1 MHKLDLGTGA
11 ELSNSP
17 HVIARDLSPVGFAA
31 LENQRVGLS
40 LVLNR
45 VVVGWAGPGGR
56 ENAVIGVNGQ
66 SAPYYGYVMSF
77 DADTLAQTGCFTTGS
92 NGNVMAG
99 IWQSGRAP
107 VADTDGFV
115 YYFTGNGAASLAQGV
130 NQCSTPFAPAR
141 SLSNSLVKLDVR
153 DGLPLVVAAADPD
166 TDLLDYC
173 DLDLGGSGPMHVPGT
188 PFLLGGGKQGLL
200 HVISPDATGALRF
213 DAGTQVYPGPRED
226 FDVPDPALKRNALC
240 QKQGDHHIMGGPV
253 YWSSASFGSIVYL
266 SAEDNRD
273 PPMPASFIVRSFA
286 FDTRTGILGTPLSGN
301 TTYKPVHPAAI
312 LSLSADGT
320 RAGSGILWAVHSDR
334 TMAMPGGNRYTEYV
348 PGILRAFDAE
358 DLSHELWNSDDT
370 PSDGFGN
377 FAKFAAV
384 TVANGHVYVPTF
396 SGQVVVYGL
405 LSAPH

>member
-1 MHKLDLGTGA
+1 
-11 ELSNSP
+11 
-17 HVIARDLSPVGFAA
+17 
-31 LENQRVGLS
+31 
-40 LVLNR
+40 
-45 VVVGWAGPGGR
+45 
-56 ENAVIGVNGQ
+56 
-66 SAPYYGYVMSF
+66 
-77 DADTLAQTGCFTTGS
+77 
-92 NGNVMAG
+92 
-99 IWQSGRAP
+99 
-107 VADTDGFV
+107 
-115 YYFTGNGAASLAQGV
+115 
-130 NQCSTPFAPAR
+130 
-141 SLSNSLVKLDVR
+141 
-153 DGLPLVVAAADPD
+153 
-166 TDLLDYC
+166 
-173 DLDLGGSGPMHVPGT
+173 
-188 PFLLGGGKQGLL
+188 
-200 HVISPDATGALRF
+200 
-213 DAGTQVYPGPRED
+213 
-226 FDVPDPALKRNALC
+226 VPDPALKRNALC

-253 YWSSASFGSIVYL
+253 YWSSASLGPVVYL

-273 PPMPASFIVRSFA
+273 PPMPASFIVRAFT
-286 FDTRTGILGTPLSGN
+286 FDTRTGILGAPLSGN

-334 TMAMPGGNRYTEYV
+334 TRRCPGGNRFTEYV